1 MENFG
6 DLCKSIHIVCSEEV
20 RQKRGWIFTPG
31 KKQKIVI

>member
-6 DLCKSIHIVCSEEV
+6 DLCKNIHIVCSEEV

-31 KKQKIVI
+31 KK